1 MLFSSSLDPGSAGKV
16 CLSWCFVLN
25 PQRAGYCAPPK
36 GTNSAAPTNSLPTR
50 APART
55 TNLADHPHP
64 SLGAGRAAGCL
75 LTCSKPSTLYG
86 PAVKTPFR
94 RPFALPASLHPPHV
108 LMIASHAGKRA
119 LDARPCWLP
128 CTTKSRKTS
137 ASTCTSAATRASCGE
152 LTKLKS
158 KPQRLQRYEQLLQSE
173 PPVAPPTGTPAIA
186 ADVAAATAARASKDT
201 SAFAEKASA
210 LVAKAKPRSRSSKPK
225 PKTKSRGGQKR
236 PRAASAPT
244 EAQRKKWREAGRR
257 RRQQRN

>member
-1 MLFSSSLDPGSAGKV
+1 MCRPAGCRGETGNALLV
-16 CLSWCFVLN
+16 LARSWERWQGVLVVVF
-25 PQRAGYCAPPK
+25 RVE
-36 GTNSAAPTNSLPTR
+36 SAARWILRPAKRNEFGRAANSLPTR

-55 TNLADHPHP
+55 PNLADHPHP

-94 RPFALPASLHPPHV
+94 RPFALPGPAPRPPHV

-158 KPQRLQRYEQLLQSE
+158 KPQRL
-173 PPVAPPTGTPAIA
+173 
-186 ADVAAATAARASKDT
+186 
-201 SAFAEKASA
+201 
-210 LVAKAKPRSRSSKPK
+210 
-225 PKTKSRGGQKR
+225 
-236 PRAASAPT
+236 
-244 EAQRKKWREAGRR
+244 
-257 RRQQRN
+257 